1 MGVIKMNILWF
12 NQIRKEDI
20 SKVGGKGA
28 NLGEMFNSKIPV
40 PNGFCVTA
48 KAYEKFIEFNGIKDE
63 IKQLLNIDFENT
75 NELQNASEKINE
87 LILKSQ
93 IPIDIKNDIINA
105 YSNLNCFVA
114 VRSSATAEDLPTASF
129 AGQQATFLNV
139 KGEKNIVNYV
149 QQCWAS
155 LFTARAIY
163 YRETNKFDHMQVL
176 ISVVVQK
183 MVNSDSAG
191 VMFTVHPVTN
201 NRNEMIIEGSFGLG
215 ELVVSG
221 SVTPDSYI
229 VTKKPFEIKDIY
241 ISEKRIA
248 MYRNE
253 KGENYEKVLE
263 DEANEQVLNEKQ
275 ILELAKLG
283 LLIEQHY
290 KFPQDIEWAYEG
302 NKLYITQSRPI
313 TTLK

>member
-1 MGVIKMNILWF
+1 MNILWF
-12 NQIRKEDI
+12 KEIRKNDI

-28 NLGEMFNSKIPV
+28 NLGEMFNNKIPI
-40 PNGFCVTA
+40 PDGFCVTA
-48 KAYEKFIEFNGIKDE
+48 QAYEKFIEFNGIKDE
-63 IKQLLNIDFENT
+63 IKQLLDIDIENT
-75 NELQNASEKINE
+75 NQLQNASEKINE

-93 IPIDIKNDIINA
+93 IPIDIKNDIIKA

-129 AGQQATFLNV
+129 AGQQATYLNV
-139 KGEKNIVNYV
+139 KGKENIVKYV
-149 QQCWAS
+149 QNCWAS

-163 YRETNKFDHMQVL
+163 YRETNKFDHMSVL

-229 VTKKPFEIKDIY
+229 VTKKPLEIKDIY
-241 ISEKRIA
+241 IAEKRIA

-263 DEANEQVLNEKQ
+263 DEANDQVLNEKQ
-275 ILELAKLG
+275 ILELAKMG
-283 LLIEQHY
+283 LLIEKHY
-290 KFPQDIEWAYEG
+290 NFPQDIEWAYEKG
-302 NKLYITQSRPI
+302 KLFITQSRPI

>member
-1 MGVIKMNILWF
+1 MNILWF
-12 NQIRKEDI
+12 KEIRKNDI

-28 NLGEMFNSKIPV
+28 NLGEMFNNKIPV
-40 PNGFCVTA
+40 PEGFCVTA
-48 KAYEKFIEFNGIKDE
+48 QAYEKFIELNGIKDE
-63 IKQLLNIDFENT
+63 LKQLLNIDFENT
-75 NELQNASEKINE
+75 NELQNASDKINA
-87 LILKSQ
+87 LILKSKF
-93 IPIDIKNDIINA
+93 PIDIKNDIIQA

-114 VRSSATAEDLPTASF
+114 IRSSATAEDLPTASF
-129 AGQQATFLNV
+129 AGQQATYLNV
-139 KGEKNIVNYV
+139 KGIDNVIKYV
-149 QQCWAS
+149 QMCWAS

-163 YRETNKFDHMQVL
+163 YRETNNFDHMKVL

-183 MVNSDSAG
+183 MVNSTSAG

-229 VTKKPFEIKDIY
+229 VTKNPLVIKDIY

-253 KGENYEKVLE
+253 KGENYEKVLDE
-263 DEANEQVLNEKQ
+263 EANEQVLNEKQ

-283 LLIEQHY
+283 LLIEDHY
-290 KFPQDIEWAYEG
+290 KYPQDIEWAYEN